1 MTALDAYDD
10 DEAAALYDLV
20 YEHYDEDLSLYEQ
33 FARRGETPALELGA
47 GTGRVALHLARAGI
61 DVVALDSSRRMLAR
75 LEAALDD
82 ATRPRVRTVEAD
94 MRAFDLG
101 GETFDLVYCALDT
114 FEHLLTT
121 GEQLATLGCVARHL
135 SKGGV
140 FVAELRS
147 LTAVDWSDEPSA
159 LRLEWLRP
167 DPAGG
172 GTVAKLSAVEV
183 SRARQ
188 LTTSTLIFDRTSAD
202 GIVHRRTLEVTLR
215 VTGRFELELLLERAG
230 LELAAVYGGA
240 DLSPFTDASDT
251 MVIVAKLKGP

>member
-1 MTALDAYDD
+1 MTALDAYAD

-20 YEHYDEDLSLYEQ
+20 YERYDDDLSLYEE

-47 GTGRVALHLARAGI
+47 GSGRVALHLARAGFDI
-61 DVVALDSSRRMLAR
+61 VALDSSRHMLAR

-82 ATRPRVRTVEAD
+82 ATRRRVRVVEAD
-94 MRAFDLG
+94 MRDFDL

-121 GEQLATLGCVARHL
+121 DDQLATLRCVARHL
-135 SKGGV
+135 SPGGI

-167 DPAGG
+167 DAAAR
-172 GTVAKLSAVEV
+172 GTVAKLSSVEV
-183 SRARQ
+183 SRSRQ
-188 LTTSTLIFDRTSAD
+188 LTTSTLIFDRTGPD
-202 GIVHRRTLEVTLR
+202 GVVHRRTLEVTLR
-215 VTGRFELELLLERAG
+215 ATGRFEMELLLARAG
-230 LELAAVYGGA
+230 LRLESIYGGT

-251 MVIVAKLKGP
+251 MVIVARLEGP

>member
-20 YEHYDEDLSLYEQ
+20 YEHYDDDLSMYEE
-33 FARRGETPALELGA
+33 FARRGDTSALELGA
-47 GTGRVALHLARAGI
+47 GTGRVALHLARAGL
-61 DVVALDSSRRMLAR
+61 DVIALDSSTRMLAR
-75 LEAALDD
+75 LEAAIDD
-82 ATRPRVRTVEAD
+82 AMRPRVRVVEGD
-94 MRAFDLG
+94 MRDFAL

-121 GEQLATLGCVARHL
+121 EHQLATLRCVARHM
-135 SKGGV
+135 SPGGV

-147 LTAVDWSDEPSA
+147 LTAIDWSDEPSA

-172 GTVAKLSAVEV
+172 GAVAKMSSVAV
-183 SRARQ
+183 SRAKQ
-188 LTTSTLIFDRTSAD
+188 LTTSTLIFDRTGAD
-202 GIVHRRTLEVTLR
+202 GVVRRRTLEVTLR
-215 VTGRFELELLLERAG
+215 ATGRFELELLLDRAG
-230 LELAAVYGGA
+230 LRIESVYGGA

-251 MVIVAKLKGP
+251 MVVVAKLEGA

>member
-20 YEHYDEDLSLYEQ
+20 YETYDEDLSLYEK

-47 GTGRVALHLARAGI
+47 GTGRVALHLARAGL

-82 ATRPRVRTVEAD
+82 ATRPRVRVVEAD
-94 MRAFDLG
+94 MRDFDLG
-101 GETFDLVYCALDT
+101 QQFDLVYCALDT

-121 GEQLATLGCVARHL
+121 DDQLAALRCVARHL

-147 LTAVDWSDEPSA
+147 LTAVDWSDDPSA

-172 GTVAKLSAVEV
+172 GMVAKLSSVEV

-188 LTTSTLIFDRTSAD
+188 LTTSTLIFDRASAA
-202 GIVHRRTLEVTLR
+202 GVVHRRTLEVTLR
-215 VTGRFELELLLERAG
+215 VTGRFELELLLGRAG
-230 LELAAVYGGA
+230 LELAAAYGGP

-251 MVIVAKLKGP
+251 MVIVAKLEGP

>member
-20 YEHYDEDLSLYEQ
+20 YETYDEDLSLYEE

-47 GTGRVALHLARAGI
+47 GTGRVALHLARAGLE
-61 DVVALDSSRRMLAR
+61 VVALDSSSRMLAR
-75 LEAALDD
+75 LEAALD
-82 ATRPRVRTVEAD
+82 AGTRPRVRTVEAD

-114 FEHLLTT
+114 FEHLLTPDD
-121 GEQLATLGCVARHL
+121 QLATLRCVARHL

-147 LTAVDWSDEPSA
+147 LTAVDWSDEPTP
-159 LRLEWLRP
+159 LRLEWVRP

-172 GTVAKLSAVEV
+172 GTVAKLSSVEV

-188 LTTSTLIFDRTSAD
+188 LTTSTLIFDRTAAD
-202 GIVHRRTLEVTLR
+202 GVVRRRTLEVTLR
-215 VTGRFELELLLERAG
+215 VTGRFEMELLLGRAG
-230 LELAAVYGGA
+230 LEPAALYGGT

-251 MVIVAKLKGP
+251 MVIVAKLEGP